1 MILSR
6 IGGLFS
12 SRPWLVSIVIVVL
25 LGLWLGLG
33 SLKSEEILKQPQP
46 VSNKAPLAKVVYQS
60 FQAQPTFKVL
70 ELYGRTA
77 PNKQAKISAEYPGS
91 VVGLKVKKGDSVKKG
106 QVIAQI
112 DKADLAIQL
121 AKAKA
126 MLKVREK
133 EFIASKSL
141 RNRGLQG
148 EVAFFT
154 AEAALVDAK
163 ADMESAKRNLANT
176 EVRAPFDG
184 VVDDLPVELGDYVAI
199 GDPVAHLIDINPL
212 VIEADVSE
220 RYIQFIK
227 PKLQARVTFV
237 DGSKV
242 SGFVRY
248 VSKVSSTSTNTF
260 PVDIEVDNH
269 AQKIP
274 AGVSSEVEL
283 NLVQTPAIKIT
294 PAMLALDKD
303 GNLGVKILKNSHVQF
318 VPIDLVKAEQDGV
331 WLAGLGDSADIITVG
346 QGFVRDGDAVIA
358 VKSDSI
364 KP

>member
-1 MILSR
+1 MLLSR

-25 LGLWLGLG
+25 LALWLGLG
-33 SLKSEEILKQPQP
+33 SLKSEEIPKQTQSS
-46 VSNKAPLAKVVYQS
+46 SNQAPLAKVVYQT
-60 FQAQPTFKVL
+60 FQAQPTYKIL

-77 PNKQAKISAEYPGS
+77 PNKQANLAAEYAGS
-91 VVGLKVKKGDSVKKG
+91 IVSLSVKKGDSVKKG
-106 QVIAQI
+106 QIIAQI

-133 EFIASKSL
+133 EFNASKSL
-141 RNRGLQG
+141 RNKGLQG

-154 AEAALVDAK
+154 AEAELVDAK
-163 ADMESAKRNLANT
+163 ADVESAKRNLINT

-184 VVDDLPVELGDYVAI
+184 VVDNLPIELGDYVSV

-227 PKLQARVTFV
+227 PNQQAQVKMI
-237 DGSKV
+237 DGSETK
-242 SGFVRY
+242 GHVRY
-248 VSKVSSTSTNTF
+248 VSIVSSTSTNTF
-260 PVDIEVDNH
+260 PIDIEINNQDQQV
-269 AQKIP
+269 P
-274 AGVSSEVEL
+274 AGVSTEVAL
-283 NLVQTPAIKIT
+283 NLSQTPAIKIT
-294 PAMLALDKD
+294 PAMLALDSD
-303 GNLGVKILKNSHVQF
+303 GNLGVKILKSNHVQF